1 MCPSHAACLRGRAR
15 RREGWGG
22 DEATEKEGRVKWK
35 ERGGGG
41 IVTQSAQTNRDRPTR
56 SQSTH

>member
-1 MCPSHAACLRGRAR
+1 MSIARGVSQGESAEER
-15 RREGWGG
+15 GVGGG

>member
-1 MCPSHAACLRGRAR
+1 MSIARVSGGERGGER
-15 RREGWGG
+15 GGG